1 MTARPAR
8 SSRRGIATIGGCLFF
23 AAALPLAQTR
33 AEDSAAQ
40 PSPAQA
46 QSDNASR
53 AVSLGDRAWSESWRP
68 APSTETDKFSFS
80 IRGGVASDYVY
91 RGTTLSARQPAVG
104 AAVEAAYGQFYAG
117 ATAATVKLPTQPDAE
132 FTFSAGA
139 RPKVGNVDLTL
150 AATYYSYPGEQLPGP
165 TGGINYWE
173 AGIRGD
179 TTIAESIR
187 FAAGY
192 AFSPNVSNT
201 GAWSQ
206 YAAAGLGY
214 DVPSRLLPQDIGV
227 SFTGGAGYSWFGR
240 QSSVLG
246 GFPLPAYLNWSA
258 GMTVTRKM
266 LSLDLRYL
274 DTNLSREKCFVFTG
288 DPGAVPGGRIDP
300 ITNPEGLMSRWCG
313 PAFVARLSFSLN

>member
-1 MTARPAR
+1 MIAGLAL
-8 SSRRGIATIGGCLFF
+8 SLRRGIAIVGGCLLFA
-23 AAALPLAQTR
+23 AAALPLAETH

-40 PSPAQA
+40 PSGMQAAPA
-46 QSDNASR
+46 AS
-53 AVSLGDRAWSESWRP
+53 AGGVSLGDRGWSDVYRA
-68 APSTETDKFSFS
+68 APSEPDRFSFA

-104 AAVEAAYGQFYAG
+104 AGIEATFGQFYAG
-117 ATAATVKLPTQPDAE
+117 ATAASVKLPSEPQAE
-132 FTFSAGA
+132 FTFSGGV
-139 RPKVGNVDLTL
+139 RPKIGNVDLTIG
-150 AATYYSYPGEQLPGP
+150 ATYYSYPGELFPGP
-165 TGGINYWE
+165 TGSINYWE

-179 TTIAESIR
+179 TTIGESIR
-187 FAAGY
+187 VAAGY
-192 AFSPNVSNT
+192 AWSPNVSNT

-240 QSSVLG
+240 QSPVLG
-246 GFPLPAYLNWSA
+246 GFPLPDYLNWSA
-258 GMTVTRKM
+258 GMTITRKM

-300 ITNPEGLMSRWCG
+300 ITNPGGLMSRWCG